1 MSNPLW
7 CSETKAILKGYLIP
21 RPGIYA
27 ASTGLVSTVANVWGT
42 PHGHLSAASKLTL
55 FVTGGATACFLILW
69 IIYKPVLLENAKN
82 KHVDEVGHLGL
93 GQYGEGRIQEKEF
106 AVGTGTKIAN
116 TLSSQLS

>member
-1 MSNPLW
+1 
-7 CSETKAILKGYLIP
+7 
-21 RPGIYA
+21 
-27 ASTGLVSTVANVWGT
+27 
-42 PHGHLSAASKLTL
+42 L